1 MKRDIMDNKKNR
13 GMTLV
18 ELLIVVAI
26 VAILSSAALPSW
38 NSQVQKARR
47 ADARNTLMLVQV
59 EQEKYRA
66 DSGSYAS
73 SMSALGLSTYNST
86 SRDYYNISIVSSS
99 ETAFVASATPNTNGG
114 QNNDLCGTFAVDQS
128 GPNQS
133 GVYASISDCW

>member
-1 MKRDIMDNKKNR
+1 MKRDIMNNKKNR

-26 VAILSSAALPSW
+26 VAILASVALPSW

-47 ADARNTLMLVQV
+47 ADARNTLMFVQV

-66 DSGSYAS
+66 DNGSYAS

-86 SRDYYNISIVSSS
+86 SRDYYNVSIVSSS
-99 ETAFVASATPNTNGG
+99 ATAFRKLPNTNGG
-114 QNNDLCGTFAVDQS
+114 QNGDSCH
-128 GPNQS
+128 
-133 GVYASISDCW
+133 Y

>member
-1 MKRDIMDNKKNR
+1 MNSKKSK

-26 VAILSSAALPSW
+26 VAILASVALPSW

-47 ADARNTLMLVQV
+47 ADARNTLTFVQV

-66 DSGSYAS
+66 DTGSYAP
-73 SMSALGLSTYNST
+73 SMTALGFGSYNSPT
-86 SRDYYNISIVSSS
+86 RDYYNISIVSSS
-99 ETAFVASATPNTNGG
+99 ETAFVASATPNTNGD
-114 QNNDLCGTFAVDQS
+114 QDNDRCGTFAVDQS
-128 GPNQS
+128 GPNES

>member
-1 MKRDIMDNKKNR
+1 MDNKKNR

-26 VAILSSAALPSW
+26 VAILASAALPSW
-38 NSQVQKARR
+38 NSQVQKSRR
-47 ADARNTLMLVQV
+47 TDARNTLIFVQV

-66 DSGSYAS
+66 DNGSYAS
-73 SMSALGLSTYNST
+73 SMSALGLSTYNSA

>member
-1 MKRDIMDNKKNR
+1 MKRDIVDNKKNR

-26 VAILSSAALPSW
+26 VAILASAALPSW

-47 ADARNTLMLVQV
+47 ADARNTLIFVQV

-66 DSGSYAS
+66 DNGSYAS
-73 SMSALGLSTYNST
+73 SMSALGLSTYNSA
-86 SRDYYNISIVSSS
+86 SRDYYNISIVSNS